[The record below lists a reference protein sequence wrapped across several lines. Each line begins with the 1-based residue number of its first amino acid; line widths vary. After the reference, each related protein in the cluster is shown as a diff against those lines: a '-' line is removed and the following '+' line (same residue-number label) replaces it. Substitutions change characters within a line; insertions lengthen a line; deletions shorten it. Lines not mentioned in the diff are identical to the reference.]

1 MKWNQLETLSQLD
14 ELHHSSHQQPVVIF
28 KHSTRCSISAF
39 AKHRFEQGWDGSGKA
54 SAWLLDLIRFREV
67 SNEIAARYGVP
78 HESPQVI
85 VLVGGKAVYDASH
98 MDIDPQVVR
107 SRAESSLTS

>member
-1 MKWNQLETLSQLD
+1 MKWDRLETLAQLD
-14 ELHHSSHQQPVVIF
+14 ELHQASQHRPVVIF

-39 AKHRFEQGWDGSGKA
+39 AKHRFEQGWEESDEVSV
-54 SAWLLDLIRFREV
+54 WLLDLLRFREV
-67 SNEIAARYGVP
+67 SNEVAVRYGVP

-85 VLVGGKAVYDASH
+85 VLAGGKAIYDASH

-107 SRAESSLTS
+107 SHVEHALTS